1 MEKYKKKERQN
12 DRKKLITE
20 RNIGTGNKTERKKER
35 ETESV
40 SKIVGEKDQRL
51 SCQSQSF

>member
-1 MEKYKKKERQN
+1 MEKYRKKERQN